1 MSIAPPELPT
11 GTVTFLLTDIEG
23 STELLRRLGEHWPRV
38 VGEHKR
44 LLREAVGGAG
54 GREVDSRGE
63 EVFFAFRRA
72 QDALEAAVAAQ
83 RSLASHS
90 WPDGAAVH
98 VRMGIHT
105 GEPALGDDGGYLG
118 IDVHRTARICA
129 AGHGGQVLVSEAT
142 RALALDTGVHF
153 VDLGEYQ
160 FRGFARAER
169 VYQLAAEGLGE
180 RFPSL
185 RTDSAPPF
193 AGKERSLAKAAQG
206 LVSRGRPKVPAVLRR
221 RVPTARR
228 LADVSWEV
236 RSRQD
241 GAIGADRA
249 ALLELARS
257 LLVLSR
263 TTNDADRRLDRL
275 DRRAF
280 ERKLAETREL
290 AVISHYAQTRADTLA
305 RQHALLDGLT
315 TARAALD
322 ERIDELERR
331 AKLVDPAESAS
342 LRADVDSLN
351 EHLSAALDRF
361 AAEVGDVAERLHR
374 TVHRGIYRQ
383 GDLWAVPYHDSQDV
397 ERVRRFD
404 NLAEARAFRRQQQL
418 IESARIAEET
428 EVSLRNLT
436 GPRTGS
442 GGVGGGG
449 GGDGGGDGG

>member
-1 MSIAPPELPT
+1 MSIAPSGLPT

-23 STELLRRLGEHWPRV
+23 STELLRRLGERWPAV
-38 VGEHKR
+38 VAEHKR

-63 EVFFAFRRA
+63 EVFFVFRSA
-72 QDALEAAVAAQ
+72 HDALGAAVAAQ

-90 WPDGAAVH
+90 WPKGAAVR
-98 VRMGIHT
+98 VRMGVHT

-142 RALALDTGVHF
+142 RALALDAGIGF
-153 VDLGEYQ
+153 VDLGEHR

-169 VYQLAAEGLGE
+169 VYQVAAEGLGE
-180 RFPSL
+180 RFPPL
-185 RTDSAPPF
+185 RTDSAAPF
-193 AGKERSLAKAAQG
+193 AGRERSLAKAAQG
-206 LVSRGRPKVPAVLRR
+206 LMSRGRPKVPVLSRR
-221 RVPTARR
+221 PPTARR
-228 LADVSWEV
+228 LADLSWEV
-236 RSRQD
+236 RSRED
-241 GAIGADRA
+241 RAIGAHRG

-263 TTNDADRRLDRL
+263 TANDADRRLDRL

-290 AVISHYAQTRADTLA
+290 AVISHYAQTRAATLA
-305 RQHALLDGLT
+305 RQQERLDELAT
-315 TARAALD
+315 VRAALD
-322 ERIDELERR
+322 ERLDELERG

-351 EHLSAALDRF
+351 THLSAALDRF

-383 GDLWAVPYHDSQDV
+383 GDLWAVPYQDSQGV

-404 NLAEARAFRRQQQL
+404 DLDEARGFRRQQRL
-418 IESARIAEET
+418 LEWAKTTT
-428 EVSLRNLT
+428 EKPASHADLT
-436 GPRTGS
+436 GGA
-442 GGVGGGG
+442 G
-449 GGDGGGDGG
+449 GGDAR